1 MDELKPCP
9 FCGGDASIFVLK
21 KRFKSI
27 IVCTTPECGFM
38 RHSYNNGDTDE
49 NAARRLIAAWNR
61 RTNNFTQGY
70 GDALETVENEPT
82 ADVEEVVR
90 CKNCKYCE
98 KFIDD
103 FGVAKYF
110 CVYFCG
116 SQETEQDGYC
126 HRGRKN
132 EQVH

>member
-1 MDELKPCP
+1 M
-9 FCGGDASIFVLK
+9 K
-21 KRFKSI
+21 KHIDVDILIKKM
-27 IVCTTPECGFM
+27 TD
-38 RHSYNNGDTDE
+38 RHERLVKDNGYYDHY
-49 NAARRLIAAWNR
+49 
-61 RTNNFTQGY
+61 TQGY
-70 GDALETVENEPT
+70 EDALDAVENEPT

-90 CKNCKYCE
+90 CKDCKYCK
-98 KFIDD
+98 KFVDD

-116 SQETEQDGYC
+116 SQKTKQDGYC